1 MKFED
6 RDPNEINT
14 IKVLYNRIVLLLRT
28 ELKFE
33 NISRAQF

>member
-14 IKVLYNRIVLLLRT
+14 IKILYNRIVLLLRT
-28 ELKFE
+28 E
-33 NISRAQF
+33 IQA

>member
-14 IKVLYNRIVLLLRT
+14 IKILYNCIVLLLRT
-28 ELKFE
+28 E
-33 NISRAQF
+33 IQI

>member
-14 IKVLYNRIVLLLRT
+14 IKILYNRIVLLLRT
-28 ELKFE
+28 E
-33 NISRAQF
+33 IQI

>member
-14 IKVLYNRIVLLLRT
+14 IKILYNRIVLLLRT
-28 ELKFE
+28 E
-33 NISRAQF
+33 IQV

>member
-14 IKVLYNRIVLLLRT
+14 IKILYNRIVLLLRM
-28 ELKFE
+28 E
-33 NISRAQF
+33 IQI

>member
-14 IKVLYNRIVLLLRT
+14 IKIPYNCIVLLLRA
-28 ELKFE
+28 E
-33 NISRAQF
+33 IQI

>member
-14 IKVLYNRIVLLLRT
+14 IKILYNRIVLLLRT
-28 ELKFE
+28 E
-33 NISRAQF
+33 NQI

>member
-14 IKVLYNRIVLLLRT
+14 IKILYNRIVLLLRT
-28 ELKFE
+28 ETQ
-33 NISRAQF
+33 I

>member
-14 IKVLYNRIVLLLRT
+14 IKILYNRTVLLLRT
-28 ELKFE
+28 E
-33 NISRAQF
+33 IQI